1 MTSASSEGDA
11 LVVRR
16 CHVWGDTDRAGDVGE
31 EPRGLQTWWVVPPRD
46 LWRATLSIGAIGTNM
61 SVHRTS
67 NRPVDAASSS
77 AAATPD
83 AVEMR
88 FMTVPLPPRVS
99 SISLRRSQP
108 EQEGPKVR
116 SERWFQPTGGRQ
128 MEPSPN
134 LKPR

>member
-1 MTSASSEGDA
+1 M
-11 LVVRR
+11 
-16 CHVWGDTDRAGDVGE
+16 
-31 EPRGLQTWWVVPPRD
+31 
-46 LWRATLSIGAIGTNM
+46 
-61 SVHRTS
+61 HRTS

-77 AAATPD
+77 AAATPA

-88 FMTVPLPPRVS
+88 FMAVPLPPRVS

-116 SERWFQPTGGRQ
+116 SERRLEPTGGRQ